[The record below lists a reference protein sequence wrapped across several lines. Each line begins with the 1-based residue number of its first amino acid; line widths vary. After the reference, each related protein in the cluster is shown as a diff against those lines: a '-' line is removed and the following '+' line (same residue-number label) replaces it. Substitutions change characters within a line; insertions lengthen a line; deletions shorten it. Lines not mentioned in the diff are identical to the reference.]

1 MTIPSTIIRVALTI
15 GLVLLGLGAAFYL
28 YVDYILYPWT
38 RDGQVR
44 AYVVT
49 IAPQVAGNVV
59 AVHAADNQVVKKGDP
74 LLEIDPSQYT
84 LAVQAAEQQLAQAR
98 QEVASLTASISA
110 TQATVT
116 AAQSSL
122 DEANRQLKRAQD
134 AGNAVSAE
142 FLDQASTAAEVASD
156 TLAQN
161 KAQLAQVT
169 QELGTPGDGN
179 YRIQAA
185 QVALDQAKLNLSWTK
200 VAAPS
205 DGYVTNLNVEAGDYA
220 TAGIP
225 LLAFV
230 DSTSF
235 WVAGYFMETQL
246 RHLKPGDPAVVTL
259 MAHPDSP
266 LEGEVDSVGWAIQP
280 PNIADT
286 TGMVNLVPQIQ
297 PTFDW
302 VRLAQRIPVR
312 IKIAKVPDG
321 VDLIVGLTASV
332 AIRRD

>member
-1 MTIPSTIIRVALTI
+1 MTVPSSIIRFALTI
-15 GLVLLGLGAAFYL
+15 GLVLLAAGGAYYL

-44 AYVVT
+44 AYIVT
-49 IAPQVAGNVV
+49 IAPRVAGNVV
-59 AVHAADNQVVKKGDP
+59 AVHVTDNQFVHKGDP
-74 LLEIDPSQYT
+74 LFEIDPSQYT
-84 LAVQAAEQQLAQAR
+84 LAVKAAEQQLSQAR
-98 QEVASLTASISA
+98 QEVASLESSIEA
-110 TQATVT
+110 TQATVKS
-116 AAQSSL
+116 AQSTL
-122 DEANRQLKRAQD
+122 DEARRTLKRAQE
-134 AGNAVSAE
+134 AGGAVSKEFVDQTTLAE
-142 FLDQASTAAEVASD
+142 QVADS

-161 KAQLAQVT
+161 QAQLAEVT
-169 QELGTPGDGN
+169 NELGPPGDSN

-185 QVALDQAKLNLSWTK
+185 QVALDQANLDLSWTK
-200 VAAPS
+200 VVAPS
-205 DGYVTNLNVEAGDYA
+205 DGYVTNLTVETGDYA
-220 TAGIP
+220 SAGIP

-230 DSTSF
+230 DSTTF

-246 RHLKPGDPAVVTL
+246 RHMKPGDRAVVTL

-266 LEGEVDSVGWAIQP
+266 VEGEVESVGWAIQP
-280 PNIADT
+280 PDVANT
-286 TGMVNLVPQIQ
+286 LGVLNLVPEIQ

-312 IKIAKVPDG
+312 IKITKVPEG

>member
-74 LLEIDPSQYT
+74 LFEIDPSQYT

-161 KAQLAQVT
+161 KAQLVQVT

-246 RHLKPGDPAVVTL
+246 RHLKPGDRAVVTL

-312 IKIAKVPDG
+312 IKITNVPDG

>member
-74 LLEIDPSQYT
+74 LFEIDPSQYT

-161 KAQLAQVT
+161 KAQLVQVT

-185 QVALDQAKLNLSWTK
+185 QVALDQTKLNLSWTK

-246 RHLKPGDPAVVTL
+246 RHLKPGDRAVVTL